1 MSKEL
6 TFEAPFEL
14 PNDRNEA
21 LTFQLWLESVKGQVG
36 IWGGDGAPVG
46 MGFIWYTRRGISN
59 NYLPI
64 FVRRIKKC
72 FFRSSVVSGFTELY
86 NLEQRIV
93 YIRAGEPH
101 GTLSL
106 REG

>member
-21 LTFQLWLESVKGQVG
+21 LMFQLWLESTRDQVG

-59 NYLPI
+59 DYLSL

-72 FFRSSVVSGFTELY
+72 FLRSRVVSGLAEFY

-93 YIRAGEPH
+93 YIRSGEPH